1 MAAPSESSNSLIKAL
16 SWGSLSIALY
26 FLLFFYEK
34 EILELSAKG
43 HWYFVFPIVIAFTF
57 SVVHGNFTGEFWR
70 SLGIRA
76 KR

>member
-1 MAAPSESSNSLIKAL
+1 MASPSESAASHLKAIG
-16 SWGSLSIALY
+16 WGVLSIALY
-26 FLLFFYEK
+26 LLLFIYDK
-34 EILELSAKG
+34 EVLELSAKG
-43 HWYFVFPIVIAFTF
+43 KWYFVFPVVVAFLF

>member
-1 MAAPSESSNSLIKAL
+1 MAAPSHSSNSLIKAL
-16 SWGSLSIALY
+16 GWGILSIALY
-26 FLLFFYEK
+26 LLLFFYEM

-43 HWYFVFPIVIAFTF
+43 HWYFIFPIVIAFAF
-57 SVVHGNFTGEFWR
+57 SIVHGNFTGEFWR